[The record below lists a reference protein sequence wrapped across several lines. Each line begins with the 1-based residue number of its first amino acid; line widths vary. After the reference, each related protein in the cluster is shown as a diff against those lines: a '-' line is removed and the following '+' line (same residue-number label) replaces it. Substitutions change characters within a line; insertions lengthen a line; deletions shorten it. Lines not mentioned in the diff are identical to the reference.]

1 MFPSSTAKE
10 RLTVGP
16 RGASCFHG
24 LELWERAPRLKDWEE
39 IINQSDTLNAGS
51 RSRDLPLSVPLFK
64 LGAAVKR
71 SCPFA
76 SFLCIYFSLGLK
88 SVIRMEGYKREPR
101 ELTAA
106 AESADKTIK

>member
-10 RLTVGP
+10 SLTVGP

-51 RSRDLPLSVPLFK
+51 RNLPLAPSRSLSSEPQWNDPARLCHFSVFILLWVEK
-64 LGAAVKR
+64 CDEVG
-71 SCPFA
+71 
-76 SFLCIYFSLGLK
+76 G
-88 SVIRMEGYKREPR
+88 M
-101 ELTAA
+101 
-106 AESADKTIK
+106 